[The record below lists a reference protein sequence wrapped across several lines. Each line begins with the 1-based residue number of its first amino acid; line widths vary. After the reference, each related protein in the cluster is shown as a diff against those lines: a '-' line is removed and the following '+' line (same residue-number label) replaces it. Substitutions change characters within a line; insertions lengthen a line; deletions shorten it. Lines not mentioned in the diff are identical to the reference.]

1 LGTREEPR
9 AGDKER
15 GAPGSIEPES
25 ASFSGLV
32 ETGEN
37 LTAQAYKC
45 RPCQFFDVWDSRWS
59 SHIWTRFRKI
69 QTRKV
74 PLLWKGQRRT

>member
-9 AGDKER
+9 AGDK
-15 GAPGSIEPES
+15 ES

-59 SHIWTRFRKI
+59 SYIWTRFRKI